1 MLTPSTRAPRPLP
14 AAVLA
19 RLPLLRPRTR
29 VLILQ
34 HPSETGHALNTA
46 RLVQTG
52 VAHARLLIGEIFQP
66 DQWRLP
72 GHRNLLLF
80 PEMHTDGAPAG
91 SASAEEE
98 AADAPLQL
106 IVPDGTWRKARKLL
120 HQNPALAALPRLALH
135 PAGPSNYRLRK
146 EPSAGSLA
154 TVEAVVLALNQLEA
168 PARFDALLGAFET
181 LVDLQIAA
189 MPAGIYAQHY
199 GRTGR
204 ARRREDPATQQ
215 TEIN

>member
-14 AAVLA
+14 AAVLSQ
-19 RLPLLRPRTR
+19 LPLLRPSTR
-29 VLILQ
+29 LLILQ

-46 RLVQTG
+46 RLVQAG
-52 VAHARLLIGEIFQP
+52 VAHTRLLIGEVFSP

-72 GHRNLLLF
+72 GYRNLLLF
-80 PEMHTDGAPAG
+80 PEMHTQ
-91 SASAEEE
+91 AEDTHHACAEPE
-98 AADAPLQL
+98 DAPLQL

-168 PARFDALLGAFET
+168 PARFDALLKSFET

-189 MPAGIYAQHY
+189 MPPGIYAQHY

-204 ARRREDPATQQ
+204 ARRREDTAAQQ